1 MVPPVADRLRCVVV
15 RCIGRSFGYR
25 VGPVREREA
34 TNELVRDR
42 IILHMQ
48 HILPPSVSFDP
59 LCSHPI
65 SGVATHTHTLSLFL
79 SFLHSLYKTPVS
91 NSNLTTYPFVP
102 QHLHRYYPPA
112 D

>member
-48 HILPPSVSFDP
+48 HILPPSASFDP
-59 LCSHPI
+59 LSSHSI
-65 SGVATHTHTLSLFL
+65 SGVATLSLSLFL
-79 SFLHSLYKTPVS
+79 AFSM
-91 NSNLTTYPFVP
+91 
-102 QHLHRYYPPA
+102 
-112 D
+112 

>member
-1 MVPPVADRLRCVVV
+1 MVPPVADRLRCLVM

-48 HILPPSVSFDP
+48 HILPPSVSFDSF
-59 LCSHPI
+59 CSHLI
-65 SGVATHTHTLSLFL
+65 SGAATHTHTYTLSLSFFL
-79 SFLHSLYKTPVS
+79 AFSI
-91 NSNLTTYPFVP
+91 
-102 QHLHRYYPPA
+102 
-112 D
+112 